1 MKYERKA
8 LQLLRRLGVNSS
20 YLGFRYTA
28 CAVALNIQN
37 PDLIIYIS
45 KGLYVEVAARYNTSI
60 SCVERDIR
68 TIVEAIW
75 ARGNRRLLIQILG
88 TEQDK
93 KPRNAS
99 FIDAISQYLI
109 EHPAWK
115 PNL

>member
-37 PDLIIYIS
+37 PDLIIYLS
-45 KGLYVEVAARYNTSI
+45 KGLYVKLCRPLQHFHLLRGTGYPDHCGGDLGQGKPAA
-60 SCVERDIR
+60 VHPDF
-68 TIVEAIW
+68 
-75 ARGNRRLLIQILG
+75 
-88 TEQDK
+88 
-93 KPRNAS
+93 RNGRIKSRATLP
-99 FIDAISQYLI
+99 FIECRIPYLI

-115 PNL
+115 PHL